1 MLKNYLKI
9 VLRNIKRHKGY
20 SFINITGLAIGM
32 ACCLFITIW
41 VLDELSY
48 DKFHENVASLYRVE
62 ENQDYSGRRFHV
74 NVTPYP
80 LAPALKDEIPE
91 IIDAT
96 RYVWAGGLLFR
107 YRDKAFFEDDIRAV
121 DPSFFQMFNF
131 PLLKGDEKMALNSPY
146 SLVLSE
152 DIAEKYFGKEDPL
165 GQTISINNQYDFTV
179 TGIMKNIPHNSY
191 LQFDILIPYEFLK
204 KTGKTDEKFGHNSI
218 QTFVQ
223 LQESIPVQQVNEKIL
238 GFIRTKLPESRT
250 NLVLVPYARIHLH
263 SYFGWGR
270 DAGAV
275 QYVYIFSLIALFVL
289 LIACINFMNLSTAR
303 SANRAKEVGLRK
315 VVGAMRRHIIQQFY
329 GESVIFAFIALIL
342 AVVIVTLLLPAFSS
356 LAAKELSWDV
366 SGIGS
371 VLLGLLAITLFTG
384 LVAGSYPALF
394 LSAFQPVKVIRG
406 SLKSGA
412 GSSRFRKVL
421 VVVQFSISILLIIGT
436 TMVYKQLNFMKNKRL
451 GWDKEHLVYIYLRG
465 DIKKSYEALKTEL
478 VKDPRILGVTGAYQ
492 LPSYNSANAGGAD
505 WDGKDPELQPLI
517 GINEVDFDFIK
528 TLKIEMAEGR
538 SFSRE
543 FSSDLSKSFIVNE
556 EVAKMMG
563 KESVVGERFSF
574 AGEDGSIIGVMKNF
588 HYQPLRNKIE
598 PLAIHLSPDDINYM
612 LIRVPPMSIS
622 SSLKYIENTW
632 NRVIPDYPLEY
643 RFMDEAFDRMYR
655 TEDQMGNLLKY
666 FAILAVFIAC
676 LGLFGLASFTAEQRT
691 KEIGVRKVLGAT
703 VPQVTLL
710 LCKEFLLL
718 VLLANVISWPVAYL
732 VMKNWLQNY
741 AYQTG
746 LGLYIF
752 AAAMAAALIVAIIS
766 VGFQAIKAA
775 ISNPVDSLRY
785 E

>member
-9 VLRNIKRHKGY
+9 ALRNIKRQKGY
-20 SFINITGLAIGM
+20 SFINITGLALGM

-48 DKFHENVASLYRVE
+48 DKFHEKAANLYRIE
-62 ENQDYSGRRFHV
+62 ENQDYSGRQFHV

-91 IIDAT
+91 IIDAS

-107 YRDKAFFEDDIRAV
+107 YEDKVFFEDDIRAV
-121 DPSFFQMFNF
+121 DPSFFQMFTF
-131 PLLKGDEKMALNSPY
+131 PLLKGDENVALNSPY

-152 DIAEKYFGKEDPL
+152 DIAEKYFGEEDPL
-165 GQTISINNQYDFTV
+165 GQMISINNQYDFTV
-179 TGIMKNIPHNSY
+179 TGIMKNVPHNSY
-191 LQFDILIPYEFLK
+191 LQFDIVIPYEFLR
-204 KTGKTDEKFGHNSI
+204 KTGKTDDEFGSNSI
-218 QTFVQ
+218 QTFIE
-223 LQESIPVQQVNEKIL
+223 LQENIPVEQADEKIF
-238 GFIRTKLPESRT
+238 GFIRTRLPESRT
-250 NLVLVPYARIHLH
+250 DLVLMPYTRIHLH
-263 SYFGWGR
+263 SYFGWEK

-275 QYVYIFSLIALFVL
+275 QYIYIFSLIALFVL

-315 VVGAMRRHIIQQFY
+315 VVGALKRHIIQQFY
-329 GESVIFAFIALIL
+329 GESVIFAFIALIF
-342 AVVIVTLLLPAFSS
+342 AVFIVTLLLPAFSS

-394 LSAFQPVKVIRG
+394 LSAFQPVKVLRG

-436 TMVYKQLNFMKNKRL
+436 TVVYKQLNFMKNRRL
-451 GWDKEHLVYIYLRG
+451 GWDKEHLVYIYLRA
-465 DIKKSYEALKTEL
+465 DIKNSYEILKTEL
-478 VKDPRILGVTGAYQ
+478 VKDSRILGVTGAYQ

-505 WDGKDPELQPLI
+505 WDGKDPELEPLI
-517 GINEVDFDFIK
+517 GINAVDIDFIE
-528 TLKIEMAEGR
+528 TLKIEIAEGR

-556 EVAKMMG
+556 EVAKIME

-574 AGEDGSIIGVMKNF
+574 VGVEGSIIGVMKNF
-588 HYQPLRNKIE
+588 HYQPIRNKIE
-598 PLAIHLSPDDINYM
+598 PLAIHVFPDYINYM
-612 LIRVPPMSIS
+612 LIRIPPGSIS
-622 SSLKYIENTW
+622 ESLQFIENTW

-643 RFMDEAFDRMYR
+643 RFLDEAFDRMYR
-655 TEDQMGNLLKY
+655 TEDRVGTLLKY

-691 KEIGVRKVLGAT
+691 KEIGVRKVLGAS
-703 VPQVTLL
+703 VSQVTLL
-710 LCKEFLLL
+710 LCKQFLLL
-718 VLLANVISWPVAYL
+718 VLLANVIACPVAYL

-746 LGLYIF
+746 LGLFIF

-766 VGFQAIKAA
+766 VSFQAIKAA

>member
-9 VLRNIKRHKGY
+9 ALRNIKRHKGY

-48 DKFHENVASLYRVE
+48 DKFHENAATLYRVE
-62 ENQDYSGRRFHV
+62 ENQDYSGRQFHV

-107 YRDKAFFEDDIRAV
+107 YGDKVFFEDDIRAV
-121 DPSFFQMFNF
+121 DPSFFQMFTF
-131 PLLKGDEKMALNSPY
+131 PLLKGDKNLALNSPY

-152 DIAEKYFGKEDPL
+152 DIAEKYFGEEDPL
-165 GQTISINNQYDFTV
+165 GQMISISNQYDFTV
-179 TGIMKNIPHNSY
+179 TGIMENISHNSY
-191 LQFDILIPYEFLK
+191 LQFDIVIPYEFLR
-204 KTGKTDEKFGHNSI
+204 KTGKTDEGFGRNSI
-218 QTFVQ
+218 QTFIK
-223 LQESIPVQQVNEKIL
+223 LQENIPFEQVNEKIS
-238 GFIRTKLPESRT
+238 GFIRTRLPESRT
-250 NLVLVPYARIHLH
+250 NLVLMPYTRIHLH
-263 SYFGWGR
+263 SYFGWEK

-275 QYVYIFSLIALFVL
+275 QYIYIFSLIALFVL

-315 VVGAMRRHIIQQFY
+315 VVGALKRHIIQQFY
-329 GESVIFAFIALIL
+329 GESVIFAFIALIF
-342 AVVIVTLLLPAFSS
+342 AVVIVSLLLPAFSS
-356 LAAKELSWDV
+356 LAAKELSWNV
-366 SGIGS
+366 TGIES
-371 VLLGLLAITLFTG
+371 ILIGLLAITFFTG

-394 LSAFQPVKVIRG
+394 LSAFQPVKVLRR

-436 TMVYKQLNFMKNKRL
+436 TVVYKQLNFMKNRRL
-451 GWDKEHLVYIYLRG
+451 GWDKEHLVYIYLRA
-465 DIKKSYEALKTEL
+465 DIKSSYETLKTEL
-478 VKDPRILGVTGAYQ
+478 VKDSRILGVTGAYQ
-492 LPSYNSANAGGAD
+492 LPGYNFGNAGGAD
-505 WDGKDPELQPLI
+505 WDGKDPELEALI
-517 GINEVDFDFIK
+517 GINEVDFDFIE
-528 TLKIEMAEGR
+528 TLKIEITEGR

-556 EVAKMMG
+556 EVAKIME

-574 AGEDGSIIGVMKNF
+574 VGVEGSIIGVMKNF
-588 HYQPLRNKIE
+588 HYQPVRNKIE
-598 PLAIHLSPDDINYM
+598 PLAIHVFPDYINYM
-612 LIRVPPMSIS
+612 LIRIPPGSIS
-622 SSLKYIENTW
+622 ESLQFVENTW
-632 NRVIPDYPLEY
+632 NRVIPHYPLEY
-643 RFMDEAFDRMYR
+643 RFLNEAFDRMYR
-655 TEDQMGNLLKY
+655 TEDRMGTLLKY
-666 FAILAVFIAC
+666 FAALAVFIAC

-691 KEIGVRKVLGAT
+691 KEIGVRKVLGAS
-703 VPQVTLL
+703 VSQVTLL
-710 LCKEFLLL
+710 LCKQFLLL
-718 VLLANVISWPVAYL
+718 VLLANVIACPVAYL

-746 LGLYIF
+746 LGLFIF
-752 AAAMAAALIVAIIS
+752 VAAMAAALVVAIIS
-766 VGFQAIKAA
+766 VSFQAIKAA